1 MLIGIKTLF
10 IFIYQHQVENEISC
24 SISLGMLIAAN
35 IASTS
40 TIALI
45 AIDRYL
51 YILNGLHYHRYITT
65 KHPYYAVLFVWIL
78 GSLMGLVPIFTWQY
92 PMNGGNCWFLV
103 LVPPKIFLIAVITGM
118 VPILLVLVL
127 YCIILKKALNSRNQI
142 NYSLKIHERDLRTF
156 HGRKQITSNCAD
168 EDLPTRVR
176 CFGLPC
182 CQKKTL
188 EITPYFC
195 DNKWKAVKIVVFTTG
210 AYFITWF
217 PFFVT
222 YILYAR
228 CDINMDFE
236 HCEYLAYLLSNP
248 LSVLI
253 ISNSL
258 LNPLIYA
265 WWHPGFKVSIKKMYS
280 KVSQKRYQKDTFTQ
294 PKIQNTFEES

>member
-92 PMNGGNCWFLV
+92 PMNGGNS
-103 LVPPKIFLIAVITGM
+103 
-118 VPILLVLVL
+118 
-127 YCIILKKALNSRNQI
+127 LNSRNQI